1 MLSFRVVARS
11 VTGPRRD
18 PQGCVGG
25 LGYVLAV
32 SARTSR
38 VKDGPKDILP
48 SMTRD
53 EKITEVVGTVSS
65 LTPLL
70 GGPLSSI
77 LMGIS
82 GDRRFDR
89 VRKVIIELAERLGDV
104 EADREAFVRSEDFED
119 LLIET
124 LQRVAAE
131 RDEGKRLGY
140 RNILL
145 NAVRDATQSYD
156 ETLRFLRV
164 LEQLQPDHVEVL
176 RAYET
181 EPAESNTLIG
191 GSRRHTL
198 GNRLPEMPAEH
209 VDDLVVQ
216 LEDLRLTTGS
226 LQGMVTGPSA
236 VDLRP
241 LITPF
246 GRRFLMYVVE
256 AE

>member
-1 MLSFRVVARS
+1 
-11 VTGPRRD
+11 
-18 PQGCVGG
+18 
-25 LGYVLAV
+25 
-32 SARTSR
+32 
-38 VKDGPKDILP
+38 
-48 SMTRD
+48 MTRD
-53 EKITEVVGTVSS
+53 EKIIEVVGTVSS

-89 VRKVIIELAERLGDV
+89 VRKVIIELAERLDV
-104 EADREAFVRSEDFED
+104 EVDREAFVRSEDFED

-131 RDEGKRLGY
+131 RDGGKRLAY

-145 NAVRDATQSYD
+145 NAVRDARQSYD

-191 GSRRHTL
+191 GSRHHTL
-198 GNRLPEMPAEH
+198 GNRLPEMPAEQ

>member
-1 MLSFRVVARS
+1 
-11 VTGPRRD
+11 
-18 PQGCVGG
+18 
-25 LGYVLAV
+25 
-32 SARTSR
+32 
-38 VKDGPKDILP
+38 
-48 SMTRD
+48 MTRD
-53 EKITEVVGTVSS
+53 EKIIEVVGTVSS
-65 LTPLL
+65 LAPLL

-89 VRKVIIELAERLGDV
+89 VRKTIIDLAERLGDV
-104 EADREAFVRSEDFED
+104 QADREAFVRSEDFED

-124 LQRVAAE
+124 VQRVAAE
-131 RDEGKRLGY
+131 RDAGKRQAY

-145 NAVRDATQSYD
+145 NAVRDAGQSYD

-176 RAYET
+176 RAYDAKPPE
-181 EPAESNTLIG
+181 ANTLIG
-191 GSRRHTL
+191 GSRRQTL
-198 GNRLPEMPAEH
+198 GNRLREMLAEH
-209 VDDLVVQ
+209 IDDLVLQ

-226 LQGMVTGPSA
+226 LHGIVTGPSA

-246 GRRFLMYVVE
+246 GRRFLTHVVE

>member
-1 MLSFRVVARS
+1 MLRGRS
-11 VTGPRRD
+11 RD
-18 PQGCVGG
+18 PDGTPKGASAAWDTF
-25 LGYVLAV
+25 LAV
-32 SARTSR
+32 SAGTSR
-38 VKDGPKDILP
+38 AKDGPKDILP

-53 EKITEVVGTVSS
+53 EKIIEVVGTVSS
-65 LTPLL
+65 LAPLL

-82 GDRRFDR
+82 GDRRFER
-89 VRKVIIELAERLGDV
+89 VRKVIIELAERLGEVD
-104 EADREAFVRSEDFED
+104 ADQGAFVRSQDFED

-131 RDEGKRLGY
+131 RDEGKRLAY

-145 NAVRDATQSYD
+145 NAVRDARQSYD

-198 GNRLPEMPAEH
+198 GNRLPEMPAEQ

>member
-1 MLSFRVVARS
+1 
-11 VTGPRRD
+11 
-18 PQGCVGG
+18 
-25 LGYVLAV
+25 
-32 SARTSR
+32 
-38 VKDGPKDILP
+38 
-48 SMTRD
+48 MTRD
-53 EKITEVVGTVSS
+53 EKIIEVVGTVSS

-89 VRKVIIELAERLGDV
+89 VRGIIIELAERLGDV
-104 EADREAFVRSEDFED
+104 EADREAFLRSEDFED

-131 RDEGKRLGY
+131 RDEGKRQAY

-145 NAVRDATQSYD
+145 NAVRDARQSYD

-176 RAYET
+176 RAYA
-181 EPAESNTLIG
+181 EPAESNTMIG

-256 AE
+256 SE

>member
-1 MLSFRVVARS
+1 
-11 VTGPRRD
+11 
-18 PQGCVGG
+18 
-25 LGYVLAV
+25 V
-32 SARTSR
+32 SARTPPGE
-38 VKDGPKDILP
+38 DGPKDILP

-53 EKITEVVGTVSS
+53 EKIIEVVGTVSS

-89 VRKVIIELAERLGDV
+89 ARKVIIELAERLGV
-104 EADREAFVRSEDFED
+104 IEADREAFLRSEDFEN

-131 RDEGKRLGY
+131 RDESKRWAY

-145 NAVRDATQSYD
+145 NAVRDAGQSYD

-164 LEQLQPDHVEVL
+164 LEQLQPNHVEVL
-176 RAYET
+176 RAYDA

-198 GNRLPEMPAEH
+198 GNRLHEMPAEH
-209 VDDLVVQ
+209 IDDLVVQ

-246 GRRFLMYVVE
+246 GRRFLMYVVD